1 MKRMDWKDASRVYHR
16 LRTVILAVVVTAA
29 FAALLGPGSAEA
41 G

>member
-1 MKRMDWKDASRVYHR
+1 MKRMDWKDASRVYR
-16 LRTVILAVVVTAA
+16 LRTAILAVVLTAA